1 MGLKMPDETVE
12 PLKPC
17 PFCGGFRVVVVF
29 GIARCQ
35 DCWVIMDRGHNDD
48 ALLAWYRRA
57 IDTDAQLRV
66 AEDVERFVWE
76 FPLGDSRRV
85 DVRKLSHSLLGAI
98 GDKP

>member
-35 DCWVIMDRGHNDD
+35 DCWVKMDRGHNDD
-48 ALLAWYRRA
+48 ALLAWNRRA
-57 IDTDAQLRV
+57 IDTDALRRV
-66 AEDVERFVWE
+66 AEDVERIVWA
-76 FPLGDSRRV
+76 FPLGDSRR
-85 DVRKLSHSLLGAI
+85 DHVRKLSATILAAI